1 MFLLIACAANLCNRT
16 HVIAARLSEC
26 CGGHVLIR
34 RPSSKNM
41 TAASIGGV
49 TPDARARVNPAMP
62 DNVLDYAPAE
72 EFDTGLFVAR
82 YLLALAVLSVAWM
95 IALPVF
101 FDTFE
106 LDLSPI
112 LLLMFASALK
122 RHSPAARTLLLV
134 IGGFGLLICVW
145 MVVHALVFGTAHMT
159 VHFGRPIHH
168 PALWQVFLAAGS
180 VALVIGVPFA
190 VLLSPRAR
198 RQFREA
204 AAEAK

>member
-1 MFLLIACAANLCNRT
+1 
-16 HVIAARLSEC
+16 
-26 CGGHVLIR
+26 
-34 RPSSKNM
+34 
-41 TAASIGGV
+41 
-49 TPDARARVNPAMP
+49 MP